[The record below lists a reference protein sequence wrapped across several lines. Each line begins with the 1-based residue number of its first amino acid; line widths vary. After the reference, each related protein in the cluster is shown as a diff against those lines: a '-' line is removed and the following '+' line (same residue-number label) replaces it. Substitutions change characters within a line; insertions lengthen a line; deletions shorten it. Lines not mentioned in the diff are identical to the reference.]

1 MLSSEFVLI
10 ALNPRQLKTFK
21 HKSSTQ
27 VMSSESNESKLTE
40 LKEIEFESVLTVL
53 GKTEISENLIIFVQ
67 LELSKSTLYFPIGA
81 FKVPIL
87 ETDWSKSPK
96 SIKS

>member
-1 MLSSEFVLI
+1 
-10 ALNPRQLKTFK
+10 
-21 HKSSTQ
+21 
-27 VMSSESNESKLTE
+27 MSSESNESKLTE

-87 ETDWSKSPK
+87 ETD
-96 SIKS
+96 